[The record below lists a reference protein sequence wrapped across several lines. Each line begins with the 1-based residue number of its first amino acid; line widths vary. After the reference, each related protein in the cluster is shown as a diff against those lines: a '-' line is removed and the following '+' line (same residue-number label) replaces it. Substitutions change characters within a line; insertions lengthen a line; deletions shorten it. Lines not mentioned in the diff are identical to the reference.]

1 MARMGFSTNDWREY
15 FDDASVSIIDPTRAP
30 APAITQA
37 REFVGP
43 QVDGGLVV
51 RRSAGSGK
59 SNSYLV
65 APKYQIVAN
74 GLYEG
79 PWGLNFAGN
88 LVTRQG
94 YAEPFFRS
102 NVVTG
107 DPLGRKTVLLVDN
120 VDDFRL
126 PAVTS
131 LDARIEKK
139 FTFGKA
145 AIALDFDVFNVLNS
159 GTVLGNQ
166 YDSRLTGPTGFG
178 QVLEIMNPRIARLG
192 ARFFF

>member
-1 MARMGFSTNDWREY
+1 
-15 FDDASVSIIDPTRAP
+15 
-30 APAITQA
+30 
-37 REFVGP
+37 
-43 QVDGGLVV
+43 V
-51 RRSAGSGK
+51 RRAAGSGK
-59 SNSYLV
+59 SNAYLV
-65 APKYQIVAN
+65 APKYQLIAN

-79 PWGLNFAGN
+79 PWGLNFAAN
-88 LVTRQG
+88 MVTRQG
-94 YAEPFFRS
+94 YAQPFFRS
-102 NVVTG
+102 NVTTG

-139 FTFGKA
+139 FSFARGKSA
-145 AIALDFDVFNVLNS
+145 VALDFDIFNLLNS

-166 YDSRLTGPTGFG
+166 YDSRLAGPTGFG

-192 ARFFF
+192 ARFSF